1 MPIDY
6 TEYRPIPARMDTMTN
21 FNVVRLPELRLP
33 TKYIEDTTRVQ
44 SASDIAFAKRQAAE
58 RAAQITR
65 SVSTEA
71 LQDIAKTTHAGQSS
85 AVKQAAIKELSHRGL
100 KTSTAPSKLPDM
112 PTAKSVGTRLSE
124 AVKLP
129 SLPKV
134 PTALGKLAP
143 LLKPVGIVGQLLSA
157 PQVFADMGE
166 GLGYLFNLPQ
176 NVTNAF
182 EKDRLNKE
190 VDERLKKAQL
200 QKQARDA
207 DSARINNNG
216 VTTVGNAYTPPF
228 LGGQMAGETYN
239 VIANGTITYVDT
251 GETLVIRNNDIVTTA
266 TGGITRLEVVPTANS
281 LLIVIA
287 DTGGERTI
295 SHISTGG
302 NMRELTG
309 LSVSLARA
317 NGQTDTGG
325 NLPNPNPLSALP
337 APPVYPERTP
347 DNSQEWQYGNPL
359 IKVGAAPFP
368 MANKPFK
375 EPEAPLPFN
384 VLPAPSANPSATE
397 PDRKIVPTPS
407 GFPKIASPSE
417 SPSPTNNAVPTSFNK
432 PSFTAR
438 AFVSGKSDPSE
449 LGNPVDV
456 KSGLTREAQDAQWQ
470 AQNQS
475 VQNRAAANQ
484 RASAANDARAVALQL
499 ANLSDEPRADLNGKS
514 ARQQQTEAYQNS
526 IRGNEIRESAFRT
539 AQQQTTAPQN
549 TTPTTPASTGNNTL
563 QNVAGLA
570 GIAATVT
577 ALKLGSDLLV
587 NNSLNNTP
595 KINDIAQNT
604 KNANQ
609 QTNAKQGVCDAMQP
623 DQCGF
628 EGVQAATAPIA
639 AGVTANSGL
648 LAQILAAIAN
658 LASTISNLFSNVVG
672 KLDLIKEFL
681 EKVARAARL
690 DKVYNLLTFIT
701 VVHNASMLS
710 NSLATTL
717 MDTLSLGLATIG
729 IKDENESPIDI
740 QSTINKTVENTVKG
754 IIGTE
759 NYTTLSTRWA
769 AAVRV
774 YQAAANIMYQVRSLW
789 DSAKSI
795 AELTGANVGKLANAL
810 RRDGVVSENAYP
822 AMADNPMMVN
832 AAMTKLQNLDEAAS
846 HLNSITSETY
856 GVTETVAQIKK
867 DQDDFKK
874 LVKESTT
881 AIPIVNDQQKAKDDA
896 AKIASVSPAISNPDL
911 VKPDL

>member
-1 MPIDY
+1 
-6 TEYRPIPARMDTMTN
+6 
-21 FNVVRLPELRLP
+21 
-33 TKYIEDTTRVQ
+33 
-44 SASDIAFAKRQAAE
+44 
-58 RAAQITR
+58 
-65 SVSTEA
+65 
-71 LQDIAKTTHAGQSS
+71 
-85 AVKQAAIKELSHRGL
+85 
-100 KTSTAPSKLPDM
+100 
-112 PTAKSVGTRLSE
+112 
-124 AVKLP
+124 
-129 SLPKV
+129 
-134 PTALGKLAP
+134 
-143 LLKPVGIVGQLLSA
+143 
-157 PQVFADMGE
+157 
-166 GLGYLFNLPQ
+166 
-176 NVTNAF
+176 
-182 EKDRLNKE
+182 
-190 VDERLKKAQL
+190 
-200 QKQARDA
+200 
-207 DSARINNNG
+207 
-216 VTTVGNAYTPPF
+216 
-228 LGGQMAGETYN
+228 
-239 VIANGTITYVDT
+239 
-251 GETLVIRNNDIVTTA
+251 
-266 TGGITRLEVVPTANS
+266 
-281 LLIVIA
+281 
-287 DTGGERTI
+287 
-295 SHISTGG
+295 
-302 NMRELTG
+302 
-309 LSVSLARA
+309 
-317 NGQTDTGG
+317 
-325 NLPNPNPLSALP
+325 
-337 APPVYPERTP
+337 
-347 DNSQEWQYGNPL
+347 
-359 IKVGAAPFP
+359 
-368 MANKPFK
+368 
-375 EPEAPLPFN
+375 
-384 VLPAPSANPSATE
+384 
-397 PDRKIVPTPS
+397 
-407 GFPKIASPSE
+407 
-417 SPSPTNNAVPTSFNK
+417 
-432 PSFTAR
+432 
-438 AFVSGKSDPSE
+438 
-449 LGNPVDV
+449 
-456 KSGLTREAQDAQWQ
+456 
-470 AQNQS
+470 
-475 VQNRAAANQ
+475 
-484 RASAANDARAVALQL
+484 
-499 ANLSDEPRADLNGKS
+499 
-514 ARQQQTEAYQNS
+514 
-526 IRGNEIRESAFRT
+526 
-539 AQQQTTAPQN
+539 
-549 TTPTTPASTGNNTL
+549 
-563 QNVAGLA
+563 
-570 GIAATVT
+570 
-577 ALKLGSDLLV
+577 
-587 NNSLNNTP
+587 
-595 KINDIAQNT
+595 
-604 KNANQ
+604 
-609 QTNAKQGVCDAMQP
+609 MQP

-639 AGVTANSGL
+639 AGVTANAGL